1 MSTPLF
7 INIKVDSGASANFHE
22 INHHLPHQSTS
33 STNPSVSVIVPN
45 GQIMTS
51 NTTTN
56 LPIPTLPP
64 SATLSHGFPKLASG
78 SLLSVGQIC
87 DHNCTAFFTDK
98 SVKMYN
104 TSDIT
109 VNQHKEP
116 IIAGTRNAPSQ
127 PLYNIRLPITQESKP
142 HAINILSP
150 QSANATHLPHLND
163 RIAFYHATLF
173 SPVIST
179 WIKSINA
186 GRLDSFPELTA
197 K

>member
-1 MSTPLF
+1 
-7 INIKVDSGASANFHE
+7 
-22 INHHLPHQSTS
+22 
-33 STNPSVSVIVPN
+33 
-45 GQIMTS
+45 
-51 NTTTN
+51 
-56 LPIPTLPP
+56 
-64 SATLSHGFPKLASG
+64 
-78 SLLSVGQIC
+78 
-87 DHNCTAFFTDK
+87 
-98 SVKMYN
+98 MYN